1 MAWLTSQN
9 LGSISSNFT
18 GFRDENIELT
28 DTGPLN
34 EVGVWLLRV
43 VRSLTI
49 VTHAN
54 FYPALYVNSSALQ
67 LLGTLPET
75 TPFKGID

>member
-18 GFRDENIELT
+18 GFRDENIELI
-28 DTGPLN
+28 DTGPMN
-34 EVGVWLLRV
+34 EVGKWLLPV

-49 VTHAN
+49 ATHAN
-54 FYPALYVNSSALQ
+54 FYYALYVN
-67 LLGTLPET
+67 
-75 TPFKGID
+75 